1 MKVEVVYAL
10 PERQTLLALEVRAG
24 TTALAAVQASGIL
37 SRHPELDQASLKLG
51 VFGRRVDPQQVLVA
65 DDRVEIYRP
74 LLADPR
80 EVRRKLAAEG
90 RTMARDQREASE
102 PEEG

>member
-10 PERQTLLALEVRAG
+10 PDRQTLLALEVEPG
-24 TTALAAVQASGIL
+24 TTASEAVQRSGVL
-37 SRHPELDQASLKLG
+37 ETYPELVLDELKLG
-51 VFGRRVDPQQVLVA
+51 VFGRAVTAAHVLVA
-65 DDRVEIYRP
+65 LDRVEIYRS

-90 RTMARDQREASE
+90 RTMSRSDRVEDE
-102 PEEG
+102 PTD

>member
-1 MKVEVVYAL
+1 MRVEVVYAL
-10 PERQTLLALEVRAG
+10 PDRQTLLALEVEPG
-24 TTALAAVQASGIL
+24 TTALEAVRRSGIL
-37 SRHPELDQASLKLG
+37 DRHPELAGGELDLG
-51 VFGRRVDPQQVLVA
+51 VFGKRVTAEQVLVE

-90 RTMARDQREASE
+90 RTMGRVRKGAGA
-102 PEEG
+102 G